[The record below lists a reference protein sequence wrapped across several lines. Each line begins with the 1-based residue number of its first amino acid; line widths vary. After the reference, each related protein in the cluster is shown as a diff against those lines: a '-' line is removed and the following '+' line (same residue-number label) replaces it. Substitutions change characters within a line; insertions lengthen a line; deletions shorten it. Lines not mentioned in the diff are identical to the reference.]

1 MRRAV
6 EPSSRLGWWA
16 FWLSFATVVWG
27 RLYLALP
34 ARLGPLLEGQALQI
48 TLALAGVALEVLLL
62 LAALVAGAVA
72 LRKGER
78 SRMVLVA
85 LATAV
90 LVGGF
95 WTVVALGP
103 GRVGWRSERKARRRV
118 LLRA

>member
-1 MRRAV
+1 MHCRRG
-6 EPSSRLGWWA
+6 S
-16 FWLSFATVVWG
+16 G
-27 RLYLALP
+27 RLQEGRALRIP
-34 ARLGPLLEGQALQI
+34 LG
-48 TLALAGVALEVLLL
+48 LAGVALEVLLL